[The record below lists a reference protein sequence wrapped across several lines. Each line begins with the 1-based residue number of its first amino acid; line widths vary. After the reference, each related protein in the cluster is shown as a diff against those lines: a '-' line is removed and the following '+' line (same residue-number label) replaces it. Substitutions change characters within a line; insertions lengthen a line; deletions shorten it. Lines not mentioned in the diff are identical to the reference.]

1 MSRPVWNRQ
10 RTYATLIGLGIWVLL
25 FRTIIMLTDGSLTTF
40 MVWASALLVLEFL
53 LNVGTFLS
61 AIWWW
66 IAGSETRASL
76 PLRFTAAAV
85 IVHAVRVLIYAL
97 GDVGPWPHFDVRP
110 AYRATQVVDPTWVA
124 FASTMAALSL
134 VILFIIWRFR
144 RRRGRR

>member
-1 MSRPVWNRQ
+1 MPRLIWNRQ
-10 RTYATLIGLGIWVLL
+10 RTYATLVGLGIWILL
-25 FRTIIMLTDGSLTTF
+25 FRTIVMLTDGSLR
-40 MVWASALLVLEFL
+40 MLVWWVSALLVLEFL

-66 IAGSETRASL
+66 IGGTETRASL

-110 AYRATQVVDPTWVA
+110 AHRTTQVVNPTWVV

-134 VILFIIWRFR
+134 AALFVIWRVR
-144 RRRGRR
+144 RRARS